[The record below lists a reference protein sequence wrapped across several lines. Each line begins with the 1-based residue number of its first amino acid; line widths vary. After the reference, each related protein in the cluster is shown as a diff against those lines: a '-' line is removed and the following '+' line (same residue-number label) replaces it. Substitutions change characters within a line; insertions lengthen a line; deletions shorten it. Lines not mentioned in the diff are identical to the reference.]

1 MVQAAFLTGPVVC
14 EQQVRAT
21 QACLPAYMGW
31 EDMALLKPA
40 TKADL
45 LQVEEVLPQFSRQT
59 SSSTSSGRFVRTF
72 SGEADRSLSCTLL
85 SSDMHLNQ
93 GFSLGYQSGPS
104 QLDHSPCASWSLP
117 AASGAG
123 QGHSLV
129 WASSPTGKPDSLWVL
144 CPAHLQQG
152 KKHPAPLSHMKL

>member
-45 LQVEEVLPQFSRQT
+45 LQVEEVLRNSPDRPQAAHPQ
-59 SSSTSSGRFVRTF
+59 
-72 SGEADRSLSCTLL
+72 ADLS
-85 SSDMHLNQ
+85 
-93 GFSLGYQSGPS
+93 
-104 QLDHSPCASWSLP
+104 
-117 AASGAG
+117 
-123 QGHSLV
+123 GHSLERQ
-129 WASSPTGKPDSLWVL
+129 TG
-144 CPAHLQQG
+144 A
-152 KKHPAPLSHMKL
+152 